1 MQAIIKYANIF
12 TYLLIY
18 LVVRKISNDIAFNL
32 FQVNTLKD
40 QLGKEMQQKQSFIAR
55 TSQKSDEI
63 KDIRAKLNDSL
74 INVAREPAVLDRE
87 SMKLDQTADQ
97 LSGIDTSGTNFPT
110 STPYY
115 GNTRRTKSTSPNTS
129 YISPEKMKMSTITMT
144 PTTDP
149 GISPTKRSTPIT
161 AGLRKSGMAPRSS
174 VSSSIGRSKKDY
186 Q

>member
-1 MQAIIKYANIF
+1 MMLHF
-12 TYLLIY
+12 
-18 LVVRKISNDIAFNL
+18 F

-55 TSQKSDEI
+55 SSQKSDEI
-63 KDIRAKLNDSL
+63 KDIRAKLSDSL

-97 LSGIDTSGTNFPT
+97 FSGIDTSSTNFPT

-174 VSSSIGRSKKDY
+174 VSGSLGRSKKDF

>member
-1 MQAIIKYANIF
+1 MIQNQLNLGSFSLSSFAI
-12 TYLLIY
+12 LLF
-18 LVVRKISNDIAFNL
+18 LPR
-32 FQVNTLKD
+32 QVNTLKD
-40 QLGKEMQQKQSFIAR
+40 QLSKEMQQKQSFIAR

-63 KDIRAKLNDSL
+63 KDIRTKLSDSL
-74 INVAREPAVLDRE
+74 NNVAREPAVMDRE

-97 LSGIDTSGTNFPT
+97 FSGMDLSGTGYPT

-115 GNTRRTKSTSPNTS
+115 GNMRRTKSTSPNSS
-129 YISPEKMKMSTITMT
+129 YISPEKLKMSGISMT

-174 VSSSIGRSKKDY
+174 VSGSIGRSKKDY

>member
-1 MQAIIKYANIF
+1 MQEDLSDYILYFPLK
-12 TYLLIY
+12 
-18 LVVRKISNDIAFNL
+18 VG
-32 FQVNTLKD
+32 TLKD
-40 QLGKEMQQKQSFIAR
+40 QLGKEIQQKQSFIAR

-63 KDIRAKLNDSL
+63 KDIRAKLSDSL

-97 LSGIDTSGTNFPT
+97 LSGFDTSGTIIPT

-115 GNTRRTKSTSPNTS
+115 GNMRRTKSSSPNTS
-129 YISPEKMKMSTITMT
+129 YISPEKMKMVSTTMT

-174 VSSSIGRSKKDY
+174 VSSSLVRSKKDY